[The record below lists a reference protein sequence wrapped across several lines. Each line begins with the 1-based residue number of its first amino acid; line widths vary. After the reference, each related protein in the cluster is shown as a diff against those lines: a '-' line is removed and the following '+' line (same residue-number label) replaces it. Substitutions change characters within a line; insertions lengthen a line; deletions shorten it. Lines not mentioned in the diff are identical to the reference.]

1 MKDKINCW
9 EFMKCGREIN
19 GERAKDLGVCAAAA
33 NPQADGIN
41 GGINGGR
48 ICWALVG
55 TYSCYTGKSLFSEKK
70 NLCFDCEF
78 HRRVLSE
85 EGILD
90 LEIKEIKK
98 KAKEKVKRK

>member
-1 MKDKINCW
+1 MKSRINCW

-55 TYSCYTGKSLFSEKK
+55 TYSCHAGKSLFSEKK

-90 LEIKEIKK
+90 LEIKKK
-98 KAKEKVKRK
+98 VRKKRSS